1 MNKIARLWRTHH
13 GLVSALSLGLLVW
26 FCYHFA
32 LHLPFFHDDLPIISW
47 LQQHNWRD
55 IWLTQENNYY
65 RPLAF
70 SIYKLGLLFPL
81 GIRQIVLHA
90 VNLILLWWG
99 AVLVRQIVMHCERH
113 AGRAL
118 LAGALFVIF
127 PFFAESVPWITAL
140 SHPLV
145 VTLILLSAYA
155 ALKATATGRSSYWG
169 LSLLA
174 TALAPLAH
182 ESGAVCGVIVG
193 G

>member
-1 MNKIARLWRTHH
+1 MITIAQLWRTHH
-13 GLVSALSLGLLVW
+13 RWLSAVLLGLLVW
-26 FCYHFA
+26 CCYHFA

-81 GIRQIVLHA
+81 GGRQIVLHA

-99 AVLVRQIVMHCERH
+99 AVLVRQIVMHCEHH

-118 LAGALFVIF
+118 LAGTLFVIF
-127 PFFAESVPWITAL
+127 PFLTQSVSWITAL
-140 SHPLV
+140 PHTLV
-145 VTLILLSAYA
+145 VTLTLLSAYA
-155 ALKATATGRSSYWG
+155 ALKATATGGSVYWG
-169 LSLLA
+169 VSLLA
-174 TALAPLAH
+174 TALAP
-182 ESGAVCGVIVG
+182 
-193 G
+193 